1 LDEDCTLSG
10 TLGYL
15 LMQVTKA
22 HHDRA
27 RQMLRPLGL
36 YNGQEQ
42 ILMHLQMQ
50 DGQSQTALA
59 EKLCIQPA
67 TLTKSL
73 NRMERSGLSQR
84 LPHPFDRRITL
95 VHITERGQEL
105 CSSLNNVWQNLDEET
120 FNVLTDE
127 EQDILRNFLERVR
140 ANLQD
145 LKFERNS

>member
-1 LDEDCTLSG
+1 MD

-27 RQMLRPLGL
+27 RELLSPLGL

-42 ILMHLQMQ
+42 ILLHIQHE

-73 NRMERSGLSQR
+73 NRMEKSGLSKR
-84 LPHPFDRRITL
+84 LPSPIDRRITQ
-95 VHITERGQEL
+95 VHMTERGQDL
-105 CSSLNNVWQNLDEET
+105 CSSVNVVWQNLDRET
-120 FNVLTDE
+120 FKVLTAE
-127 EQDILRNFLERVR
+127 EQDLLRYLLQKVRTNLLNFKIEG
-140 ANLQD
+140 
-145 LKFERNS
+145 NS